1 MINKQKGTYDLYGEK
16 ANEFLELRSILE
28 NFMKRYNYEYIRT
41 PLYEATELFHRSSG
55 ETSDIVTKET
65 YDFTDRGERKITLRP
80 EGTAG
85 VVRAYIENKMYTEGV
100 KKFWY
105 LGPMYRYERP
115 QKGRYREHYQFG
127 CEVFGVDDPIIDAEL
142 INIPVNLFNFL
153 GLENIKVN
161 VNTLGD
167 EISRKNYKTALEN
180 YLKPHINELC
190 DDCKVRFERNPLR
203 ILDCKVDKDSDILK
217 NVPRTV
223 DYLTTEAKDR
233 FDKVLKYLEALDID
247 YEVNTNIVRGLDY
260 YTHTVFEIEADI
272 KEFGSQNVLCAG
284 GRYNNLV
291 EELGGKSTPAV
302 GFGMGVERLLNAL
315 ESENI
320 KLYDDDYL
328 DCYIIP
334 VSENEKEY
342 ALSLAETLRF
352 LNMRVELDYNSKTIK
367 SNLKQAEKLNA
378 SFAII
383 IGENEVKEGYMT
395 IRNMVTKEEEKVGN
409 KNVIKYLTENITIF
423 NEFVQG
429 CECDCSC
436 ECDCTCQDENCTCEC
451 GCEDTCMCDENCEC
465 GCNCSDEC
473 ECSCSDNCDCECDC
487 KEEKDN
493 STENNDKHKCNCDEK

>member
-1 MINKQKGTYDLYGEK
+1 MLKEKYPNEIKEYIEYEDGWRNITRKAEKELIEIYGGIVWITNYDELAVPFYQKLDSNIKGTTRNADLLMG
-16 ANEFLELRSILE
+16 I
-28 NFMKRYNYEYIRT
+28 
-41 PLYEATELFHRSSG
+41 G
-55 ETSDIVTKET
+55 ETVGC
-65 YDFTDRGERKITLRP
+65 GERHETDKELMESLEKHCVKP
-80 EGTAG
+80 DEYEW
-85 VVRAYIENKMYTEGV
+85 YIEM
-100 KKFWY
+100 KK
-105 LGPMYRYERP
+105 
-115 QKGRYREHYQFG
+115 
-127 CEVFGVDDPIIDAEL
+127 
-142 INIPVNLFNFL
+142 
-153 GLENIKVN
+153 
-161 VNTLGD
+161 
-167 EISRKNYKTALEN
+167 
-180 YLKPHINELC
+180 
-190 DDCKVRFERNPLR
+190 
-203 ILDCKVDKDSDILK
+203 
-217 NVPRTV
+217 
-223 DYLTTEAKDR
+223 
-233 FDKVLKYLEALDID
+233 
-247 YEVNTNIVRGLDY
+247 Y
-260 YTHTVFEIEADI
+260 YPCQT
-272 KEFGSQNVLCAG
+272 S
-284 GRYNNLV
+284 
-291 EELGGKSTPAV
+291 

-395 IRNMVTKEEEKVGN
+395 IRNMATKEEEKVGN

-436 ECDCTCQDENCTCEC
+436 NCTCDEECDCTCQDENCTCEC
-451 GCEDTCMCDENCEC
+451 GCEGTCMCDENCEC

-473 ECSCSDNCDCECDC
+473 ECGCSDNCSCECDC

-493 STENNDKHKCNCDEK
+493 STENNDEHKCNCDEK